1 MITLA
6 N

>member
-6 N
+6 

>member
-6 N
+6 F